1 MTAPEMTAMR
11 PESQPAMT
19 QAQRIRFWAFGALAF
34 LVLVYLLR
42 GVLLPF
48 VAGMA
53 IAYFLDPLAERLQRM
68 GLSRIMATTLI
79 TLVFFV
85 LFGLLLFLL
94 VPILEQQVV
103 TFIERVPGYVQ
114 VFNERAKPLLADLQ
128 RRLSPGDI
136 EKLQGSIGAYAGTA
150 VGWVVSLVKG
160 VLTGG
165 IAIMSILS
173 LLFITPVVTFY
184 LLRDWHKVV
193 DTVDAWLPRH
203 HAETIRFEL
212 KEIDRTLAGFVR
224 GQATVCITLAA
235 FYGIGLTLTGLDLGL
250 MIGMLTGFGAFVPY
264 VGMLIGLISSVG
276 LAVAQGADWHLLG
289 GVGVVFL
296 LGNVLEG
303 NILTPKLVG
312 GRVGLHP
319 VWIIFSLLAGG
330 ALFGFVGILLAVPA
344 ASVIG
349 VLTRF
354 ALEHYIKSSLYHG
367 GRES

>member
-1 MTAPEMTAMR
+1 MT
-11 PESQPAMT
+11 SG
-19 QAQRIRFWAFGALAF
+19 QRIRFWAIGALVF
-34 LVLVYLLR
+34 LVLLYLLR

-53 IAYFLDPLAERLQRM
+53 VAYFLDPIAGRLGRLGM
-68 GLSRIMATTLI
+68 SRVVATSVI
-79 TLVFFV
+79 TLVFF
-85 LFGLLLFLL
+85 LLLGALLFLL
-94 VPILEQQVV
+94 VPVIEHQIL
-103 TFIERVPGYVQ
+103 TFVERVPGYVHTLGDR
-114 VFNERAKPLLADLQ
+114 VRPLVDELR

-136 EKLQGSIGAYAGTA
+136 EKLQSSVGAYAGTA
-150 VGWVVSLVKG
+150 VSWVLSLVKG

-193 DTVDAWLPRH
+193 DTVDGWLPRH
-203 HAETIRFEL
+203 HAETIRLEL

-224 GQATVCITLAA
+224 GQATVCMVLAA
-235 FYGIGLTLTGLDLGL
+235 YYGLGLTLTGLDLGL
-250 MIGMLTGFGAFVPY
+250 MIGMGTGLGAFVPY
-264 VGMLIGLISSVG
+264 VGMLIGL
-276 LAVAQGADWHLLG
+276 LASLALAIAQGAEWHLLA
-289 GVGVVFL
+289 GVGAVFL
-296 LGNVLEG
+296 LGNMLEG
-303 NILTPKLVG
+303 NFLTPKLVG
-312 GRVGLHP
+312 DRVGLHP

-354 ALEHYIKSSLYHG
+354 GLEHYMTSSLYHG
-367 GRES
+367 EGHSGQS